1 MNVAIN
7 KFSESDYEQAREIL
21 ILENVDEALLT
32 AINNKENN
40 LYTISN
46 NNHYVGVLQLN
57 EREKSFLY
65 IFIFPLYRRNG
76 IGTQVV
82 QLCEKKLKIVNA
94 NQIMTTYRS
103 TDIEAKHF
111 ANKRGYVRQFSSEC
125 MKYSGSK
132 FEITELPVRGYCNK
146 DYSAAHEMYAR
157 AFHEMRVRV
166 GDFPNSI
173 IEEPN
178 DNMRN
183 HWAKTSDERFVYIM
197 NNEIV
202 GYAHVEGNEIGSISI
217 KPEMQGKGIGRDFV
231 KYICN
236 KLLDDG
242 KYPIILY
249 CVVGNWAKNLYTS
262 LGFQEVYVSDFAI
275 KYIF

>member
-1 MNVAIN
+1 
-7 KFSESDYEQAREIL
+7 
-21 ILENVDEALLT
+21 
-32 AINNKENN
+32 
-40 LYTISN
+40 
-46 NNHYVGVLQLN
+46 
-57 EREKSFLY
+57 
-65 IFIFPLYRRNG
+65 
-76 IGTQVV
+76 
-82 QLCEKKLKIVNA
+82 
-94 NQIMTTYRS
+94 
-103 TDIEAKHF
+103 
-111 ANKRGYVRQFSSEC
+111 

-132 FEITELPVRGYCNK
+132 FEITVLPVRGYCDE
-146 DYSAAHEMYAR
+146 DYSTAHGMYAR

-178 DNMRN
+178 DKMRN
-183 HWAKTSDERFVYIM
+183 HWEKTSDERFVYIM

-236 KLLDDG
+236 KLIDDG
-242 KYPIILY
+242 MAPIILF

-262 LGFQEVYVSDFAI
+262 LGFQEVYTADYSM
-275 KYIF
+275 KYIS